1 MGLALG
7 ALAAQ
12 DGAFEAHQ
20 AQAHTSSAVHNL
32 LAVADCGNDRVQVFD
47 LDALICSDAV
57 AGDQGMP
64 QTCAAPPPQGT
75 KKKKSKAR
83 RIQGRIKYL
92 LRKMIETADLRSVTI
107 RMCKEHIKQQFGEDG
122 EAVCREHKALIMAT
136 IDSEVNR
143 RG

>member
-1 MGLALG
+1 MVCLALGLSLQPQRGCGTRTLVLATTQYLVCCVCACQVADAHGVMPPCSLGSTGQLAGHLSGPMGLALG

-57 AGDQGMP
+57 AGDQDIAQM
-64 QTCAAPPPQGT
+64 CATPPPG
-75 KKKKSKAR
+75 
-83 RIQGRIKYL
+83 
-92 LRKMIETADLRSVTI
+92 
-107 RMCKEHIKQQFGEDG
+107 
-122 EAVCREHKALIMAT
+122 
-136 IDSEVNR
+136 
-143 RG
+143 